1 MSVAWGKDD
10 ADEREPLGLLA
21 VIAYTGFFLLS
32 GFVWYGLLLAGA
44 WVLRHL
50 GVNITG
56 MPR

>member
-56 MPR
+56 I